1 MSRVARNEYAYSES
15 NSIVAIH
22 GLGGH
27 WKSTWTGAS
36 NKLWLKDFLPNQL
49 NAEAI
54 KSRIMSFGYD
64 SRTIFTK
71 AVTDIDDAAA
81 MLLDRIDGE
90 RQSAEEKARPLIF
103 VAHSLGGIVAKKVCA
118 LRAYLYWLTN

>member
-1 MSRVARNEYAYSES
+1 MSQGPREEQICSETT
-15 NSIVAIH
+15 SIVAVH

-36 NKLWLKDFLPNQL
+36 DKLWLRDFLPNQL
-49 NAEAI
+49 SEAGI
-54 KSRIMSFGYD
+54 KCRTMSFGYD

-71 AVTDIDDAAA
+71 AVTDVDDTAA

-90 RQSAEEKARPLIF
+90 RYSAEEEARPLIL
-103 VAHSLGGIVAKKVCA
+103 VAHSLGGIVVKKV
-118 LRAYLYWLTN
+118 